1 MEHGC
6 VAVVFKLVV
15 PLEVC
20 SDEYATEFEKK
31 RGNQAKE
38 HNFENAAKTHNNS
51 SD

>member
-1 MEHGC
+1 MCCGC
-6 VAVVFKLVV
+6 ISTSR
-15 PLEVC
+15 PLKVC
-20 SDEYATEFEKK
+20 SDEYATEFEKE